1 VLFLLVLVK
10 LVELFLYQAVLKGL
24 ISRQWWS
31 VVGAFVDEE
40 LEFVR
45 VPYHQPH
52 SNNEQ
57 VGARV
62 Q

>member
-1 VLFLLVLVK
+1 VK